1 MGRRH
6 DPLLRL
12 PDKSGVLY
20 VRLYQRMRALIL
32 EGSWPPGMRL
42 PSSRTLAADLGIAR
56 NTASLAVDQLLADGW
71 VEARSRS
78 GTYVSASLPQRAKP
92 RERSSEGPR
101 AGALPIPF
109 EMRPGAVDCFPF
121 ERWARIQSRVWA
133 RSVPDLLYDPEPA
146 GDHGLRR
153 ALADL
158 VLPTRGLTGS
168 SDDIIVVTSAQSA
181 FDLIAAT
188 VPAGSEVVVEDPG
201 YVFADGAFAR
211 RGLKVVPAPVDA
223 HGLDIEAARA
233 LSPSPALILVT
244 AATQFPLGVPM
255 SAERRAQLLRW
266 ADETGAWIIE
276 EEYDAEA
283 RFDGAPP
290 PVPLRVENPARVI
303 TVTSFNRLLF
313 RSLRLGFMVV
323 PEGLREPVLKARA
336 AVDGYVGLPHQ
347 LVLREF
353 IEEGAYSAHI
363 RRSRDLARERREA
376 LVAALDPFLGNLFER
391 QLNPCGLHLVLRP
404 GDAELALVV
413 SALRS
418 SGIDCETLAYLTR
431 GPSPMAALLLGFAAF
446 SPDVIDSMRPTLENA
461 LAPLRA

>member
-1 MGRRH
+1 MGRRR
-6 DPLLRL
+6 DPLLSL

-56 NTASLAVDQLLADGW
+56 NTASLAIDQLLADGW
-71 VEARSRS
+71 VETRSRS
-78 GTYVSASLPQRAKP
+78 GTYVSASLPQGAKP
-92 RERSSEGPR
+92 PARSDESPR

-133 RSVPDLLYDPEPA
+133 RSVPDLLYDAEPA
-146 GDHGLRR
+146 GDRGLRR
-153 ALADL
+153 AIADL
-158 VLPTRGLTGS
+158 VLPARGLSGNA
-168 SDDIIVVTSAQSA
+168 DDVVIVTSAQSA

-201 YVFADGAFAR
+201 YVFADGAFIR
-211 RGLKVVPAPVDA
+211 RGLKVIPAPVDA
-223 HGLDIEAARA
+223 DGLNIQAARA
-233 LSPSPALILVT
+233 ASPSPALILVT
-244 AATQFPLGVPM
+244 AATQFPTGVPM
-255 SAERRAQLLRW
+255 SSERRGQLLQW
-266 ADETGAWIIE
+266 AAQTGAWIIE

-290 PVPLRVENPARVI
+290 PPPIRAEDPNRVI

-313 RSLRLGFMVV
+313 RSLRLGFMLL
-323 PEGLREPVLKARA
+323 PEQLRGPLLQART

-363 RRSRDLARERREA
+363 RRSRELAHERREA
-376 LVAALDPFLGNLFER
+376 LVSVLDPFLGSLFDRE
-391 QLNPCGLHLVLRP
+391 LNPCGLHLVLRP
-404 GDAELALVV
+404 REMELAHLV
-413 SALRS
+413 SALRDK
-418 SGIDCETLAYLTR
+418 GIDCETLAYLTR
-431 GPSPMAALLLGFAAF
+431 SPNPMAALLLGFAAF
-446 SPDVIDSMRPTLENA
+446 SPDVIESMRPTLESA
-461 LAPLRA
+461 FAPFHP

>member
-6 DPLLRL
+6 DPLLSL

-56 NTASLAVDQLLADGW
+56 NTAGLAIDQLLADGW
-71 VEARSRS
+71 VETRSRS
-78 GTYVSASLPQRAKP
+78 GTYVSASLPQRTKP
-92 RERSSEGPR
+92 VELSRESRRPR
-101 AGALPIPF
+101 ALPIPF
-109 EMRPGAVDCFPF
+109 ELRPGAVDCFPF

-146 GDHGLRR
+146 GDWGLRR
-153 ALADL
+153 AIADL
-158 VLPTRGLTGS
+158 ALPTRGLTGS
-168 SDDIIVVTSAQSA
+168 ADDIVIVTSAQSA
-181 FDLIAAT
+181 FDLIATT
-188 VPAGSEVVVEDPG
+188 VPAGSKVVVEDPG
-201 YVFADGAFAR
+201 YVFADGAFTR
-211 RGLKVVPAPVDA
+211 RGLKVVPASVDGD
-223 HGLDIEAARA
+223 GLDVDAARA

-255 SAERRAQLLRW
+255 SAERRSKLLQW
-266 ADETGAWIIE
+266 ASETGAWIIE

-283 RFDGAPP
+283 RFDGVPP
-290 PVPLRVENPARVI
+290 PPPLRAENAERVI
-303 TVTSFNRLLF
+303 TLTSFNRLLF

-323 PEGLREPVLKARA
+323 PEGLREPILKARA

-363 RRSRDLARERREA
+363 RRSREQARERREA
-376 LVAALDPFLGNLFER
+376 LVRALEPFLGTLFER

-404 GDAELALVV
+404 RDAGLADLAG
-413 SALRS
+413 ALRGK
-418 SGIDCETLAYLTR
+418 GIDCETLAYLTR
-431 GPSPMAALLLGFAAF
+431 NPNPVGALLLGFAAF
-446 SPDVIDSMRPTLENA
+446 SPDVIDSMRPTLESA
-461 LAPLRA
+461 FAPFRP